1 MEKGKKKKK
10 KKKRKLTLSG
20 TKRLAVDNMALA
32 IPLAYKGCKKYEI
45 TSPKKKTREIK

>member
-10 KKKRKLTLSG
+10 KQRKLTLSG
-20 TKRLAVDNMALA
+20 TERLAVHNMTLE
-32 IPLAYKGCKKYEI
+32 IPLAYKGYKKYEI